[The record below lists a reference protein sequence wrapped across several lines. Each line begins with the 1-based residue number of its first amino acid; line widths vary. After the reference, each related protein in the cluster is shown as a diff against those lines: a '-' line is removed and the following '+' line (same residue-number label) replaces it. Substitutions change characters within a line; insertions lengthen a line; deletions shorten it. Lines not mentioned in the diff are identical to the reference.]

1 MSNQNDTIEETLKTW
16 NYCKNFFSLLKQ
28 GKFGPAVR
36 ELWPLSKAFYT
47 NNLKGKYVEV
57 KGRKIPLTAVLIV
70 VLFGLYFV
78 FSPSGGAEVEE
89 SGKAYIVNNAYE
101 KDGLRVY
108 DLKKCNASACGY
120 IENGTNN
127 HYEHIKVKL
136 VFYGPTGKSVAEGTA
151 DAWEMAPRTRAEF
164 TVPCSEEF
172 AYPKLIDVL
181 INPKLDAEEDDVKQ
195 APARQPAPAQ
205 QDPAQQAPA
214 QQAQ

>member
-1 MSNQNDTIEETLKTW
+1 MSNQNETIEQTLKTW
-16 NYCKNFFSLLKQ
+16 DYCKNVFRLLSQ
-28 GKFGPAVR
+28 GKFGSALY
-36 ELWPLSKAFYT
+36 ELWPLSKTFYK

-57 KGRKIPLTAVLIV
+57 KGRKIPLTAVLVAALAIM
-70 VLFGLYFV
+70 YC
-78 FSPSGGAEVEE
+78 FSTPGENSDADK

-120 IENGTNN
+120 IENGTDK
-127 HYEHIKVKL
+127 HFEHIKVKL

-151 DAWEMAPRTRAEF
+151 DAWEMNPRTRAEF

-181 INPKLDAEEDDVKQ
+181 INPKLDDEEEVKTVPNKQ
-195 APARQPAPAQ
+195 PVSARPNPA
-205 QDPAQQAPA
+205 
-214 QQAQ
+214 